1 MAEISMTTR
10 PKRIKSR
17 KLPNAL
23 TRLGKLPVELDKI
36 GVKVVKNV
44 RRNCSGRYLQ
54 RRTGKLHDSWE
65 YVLQR
70 MSNLGWKL
78 SVQSDLGE
86 VPYARIHDL
95 GGMTGRGHKS
105 RMKKT
110 SYASRAF
117 VQSKAAIKRIL
128 RDYMTRLFRG

>member
-1 MAEISMTTR
+1 MAEISFTTR

-23 TRLGKLPVELDKI
+23 NRLGKLPVELDKI

-44 RRNCSGRYLQ
+44 RRNASGRYLQ
-54 RRTGKLHDSWE
+54 RRSGDLIKSWS

-70 MSNLGWKL
+70 MSNLGWRL
-78 SVQSDLGE
+78 SVESDFGIA
-86 VPYARIHDL
+86 PYSRIHDL

-110 SYASRAF
+110 SYASKAF
-117 VQSKAAIKRIL
+117 VQSKTAIKRIL

>member
-1 MAEISMTTR
+1 MPLTVK
-10 PKRIKSR
+10 PKLKSR

-23 TRLGKLPVELDKI
+23 KRLGKLPVELDKI
-36 GVKVVKNV
+36 GVRVVKNV
-44 RRNCSGRYLQ
+44 RRNCSGRYLHK
-54 RRTGKLHDSWE
+54 RTGRLHDSWE
-65 YVLQR
+65 YVLRR
-70 MSNLGWKL
+70 MSNLGWRL
-78 SVQSDLGE
+78 SVESDLGQ

-105 RMKKT
+105 KMKKT

-117 VQSKAAIKRIL
+117 VQSKAVIKRIM

>member
-1 MAEISMTTR
+1 MPFTVK
-10 PKRIKSR
+10 PKIKSR

-23 TRLGKLPVELDKI
+23 ARLGKLPIELDKI
-36 GVKVVKNV
+36 GVKVVKNI

-54 RRTGKLHDSWE
+54 KRTGRLHDSWE

-78 SVQSDLGE
+78 SVESDLSR

-105 RMKKT
+105 KMKKT
-110 SYASRAF
+110 SYATRGF
-117 VQSKAAIKRIL
+117 VQAGSFVHRVLKNYVA
-128 RDYMTRLFRG
+128 RLFRG

>member
-1 MAEISMTTR
+1 MAEISFR
-10 PKRIKSR
+10 AQPKIKSR

-23 TRLGKLPVELDKI
+23 NRLGKLPVELDKI
-36 GVKVVKNV
+36 GVQVVKNV

-54 RRTGKLHDSWE
+54 RRSDKLHDSWE
-65 YVLQR
+65 YVLRR

-78 SVQSDLGE
+78 SVESDLGQ

-95 GGMTGRGHKS
+95 GGMTGRGHKTKI
-105 RMKKT
+105 KKT

-117 VQSKAAIKRIL
+117 VQSKTAIKKIIRN
-128 RDYMTRLFRG
+128 YMTRLYRG

>member
-1 MAEISMTTR
+1 MAEISIR
-10 PKRIKSR
+10 AQPKIKSR

-36 GVKVVKNV
+36 GVQVVKNV

-54 RRTGKLHDSWE
+54 RRTGKLYDSWE

-70 MSNLGWKL
+70 MSNLGWRL
-78 SVQSDLGE
+78 SVESDLRQ

-95 GGMTGRGHKS
+95 GGMTGRGYKTKI
-105 RMKKT
+105 KKT

-117 VQSKAAIKRIL
+117 VQSKTAIKRIL